1 MDKDTLAMMKQI
13 LKDEESLD
21 QLRDKLDH
29 ERNLNFSKERPHK
42 PEPEK
47 VLRIYD
53 PVKSQLKPDYAKWSR
68 PLVVTG
74 IVFAVEMLL
83 SEIPFLAV
91 FMALLI
97 FVDIFLMIAAAVYIF
112 YQRIAV
118 FPKEVKADEARI
130 RDSREYKEKCRQ
142 MDLEYDKKQEELD
155 REYREKLNAFQR
167 EYALWETEYRK
178 WQQKTEEKFHEL
190 EKEMADLEA
199 HCDMMYDKLNAIPTH
214 YRRTEII
221 RYIYNAISTS
231 DYTIKEAIDLYDRN
245 EQRKIDEARL
255 REQQIHNQLQEEAN
269 LYADEMNELQREA
282 NETAAK
288 TRRDMNIANAA
299 NIYQNHKR
307 NKMLDKRKKN

>member
-53 PVKSQLKPDYAKWSR
+53 PVKSQLKPDYAEWSR
-68 PLVVTG
+68 PLIATG
-74 IVFAVEMLL
+74 IVFVVEMLL

-97 FVDIFLMIAAAVYIF
+97 FVDIFLMVAAAIYIF

-130 RDSREYKEKCRQ
+130 RDTREYKEKCRQ

-155 REYREKLNAFQR
+155 REYREKFNTFQQ

-178 WQQKTEEKFHEL
+178 WQQKTEEKIQEL

-199 HCDMMYDKLNAIPTH
+199 KRDMMYDKLNAIPTH
-214 YRRTEII
+214 YRKTEII